1 MAGISATSESFQPGD
16 RMPELEPAASKE
28 DLEAAI
34 EGHVLASGE
43 HMCTYER

>member
-1 MAGISATSESFQPGD
+1 MAELSVTSESFQHGD
-16 RMPELEPAASKE
+16 RLPELEPAASKE

-43 HMCTYER
+43 YMGTYGR